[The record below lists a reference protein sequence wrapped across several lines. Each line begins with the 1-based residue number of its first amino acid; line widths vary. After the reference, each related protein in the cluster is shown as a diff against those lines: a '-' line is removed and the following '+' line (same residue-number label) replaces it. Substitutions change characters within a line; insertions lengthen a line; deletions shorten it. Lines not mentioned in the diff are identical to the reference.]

1 MAADRLYCCYF
12 DHPTCSIRTHKCRFE
27 IHGSWPGP
35 GFLCQT
41 AIAGK
46 NTGLRREAGTDKMTV
61 TDSSG
66 QKQTLITKGTTTTL
80 TKVGGPKSSREG
92 TPARTEPLKHTFLRQ
107 TSPKASGQPQSKVSS
122 SGYGK
127 AKSPPARELKNGQKS
142 SRSGTASELRC
153 PLPGD
158 SLGGVPEIIIEN
170 SVLIKLIYVT

>member
-1 MAADRLYCCYF
+1 MEAGLAQASF
-12 DHPTCSIRTHKCRFE
+12 ATKS
-27 IHGSWPGP
+27 
-35 GFLCQT
+35 QT

-66 QKQTLITKGTTTTL
+66 RKQTLITKRMTTTL

-92 TPARTEPLKHTFLRQ
+92 TPTRTEPLKHTFLRQ
-107 TSPKASGQPQSKVSS
+107 TSPKASLQPQSKVSS

-153 PLPGD
+153 LLPGD
-158 SLGGVPEIIIEN
+158 SLGGVPEIIFEN
-170 SVLIKLIYVT
+170 YVLIN